1 MVHCANGNHKG
12 LQQIS
17 GTGYRSGSGLKKSM
31 ENHVSWSETVRAL
44 RTCGTT
50 GLSSWASPSLSSKQM
65 VFSDVLHH
73 RLSLPWRTDS
83 AVFCF
88 FVFCFVIR
96 GNGPLCGF
104 TLLRWGVFFVV
115 FSFSSLSLPG
125 LCCLDSVP
133 HFPLVRNHD
142 FPNLTNLV
150 GLTLC
155 EDALFECSPPLG
167 NVQRQ
172 RWFIYTKEEMCLS
185 FCRLNSVGKSLIF
198 LPVAGCGYHTVK
210 NLSWRIT
217 LQVRL
222 LAKQRLCAKTEIV
235 TYCVT
240 VDTLRCLR

>member
-1 MVHCANGNHKG
+1 MPGPLFVSGNRTFSRNVDYLNYLKTVLLMASCMLSALCFDMVNKEYSAFSMVHCANGNHKG

-185 FCRLNSVGKSLIF
+185 FCRLNLERV
-198 LPVAGCGYHTVK
+198 
-210 NLSWRIT
+210 
-217 LQVRL
+217 
-222 LAKQRLCAKTEIV
+222 
-235 TYCVT
+235 
-240 VDTLRCLR
+240 

>member
-1 MVHCANGNHKG
+1 MNSQVDTNVLRKWAACDAEVRTWSRYHLVPGRATTPYAK
-12 LQQIS
+12 
-17 GTGYRSGSGLKKSM
+17 
-31 ENHVSWSETVRAL
+31 VSWMV
-44 RTCGTT
+44 
-50 GLSSWASPSLSSKQM
+50 SS
-65 VFSDVLHH
+65 
-73 RLSLPWRTDS
+73 
-83 AVFCF
+83 
-88 FVFCFVIR
+88 
-96 GNGPLCGF
+96 
-104 TLLRWGVFFVV
+104 LLY
-115 FSFSSLSLPG
+115 FSFSSLSLPR

-210 NLSWRIT
+210 NLSWPIT

-222 LAKQRLCAKTEIV
+222 LAKQRLSAKTEIV
-235 TYCVT
+235 THCVT
-240 VDTLRCLR
+240 VNTLRCLR